1 MITEVSHEVDAR
13 GYYSGYFEAI
23 AADTGFIPRPEFKMP
38 KSEAQ
43 VAKVISNTDPL
54 NRDEYKSSSIGRR
67 EVILQTGSSNDTRC
81 GRKRQSKQNRGF
93 MSIPEVGDR

>member
-38 KSEAQ
+38 KSD
-43 VAKVISNTDPL
+43 KTGSKSNLQYRSSEPV
-54 NRDEYKSSSIGRR
+54 DEYKSSSIGRR

-81 GRKRQSKQNRGF
+81 GRKRQSKQKQRLYVY
-93 MSIPEVGDR
+93 P

>member
-13 GYYSGYFEAI
+13 GYYNGYFEAI

-43 VAKVISNTDPL
+43 VAKVIL
-54 NRDEYKSSSIGRR
+54 
-67 EVILQTGSSNDTRC
+67 IL
-81 GRKRQSKQNRGF
+81 
-93 MSIPEVGDR
+93 IL

>member
-38 KSEAQ
+38 KSEA
-43 VAKVISNTDPL
+43 A
-54 NRDEYKSSSIGRR
+54 
-67 EVILQTGSSNDTRC
+67 GS
-81 GRKRQSKQNRGF
+81 KK
-93 MSIPEVGDR
+93 